1 MKKAG
6 ELHPLE
12 TPEGSWQEIS
22 INIIGLLLK
31 LKDKDT
37 IVVIVDWFTK
47 MIRFKVIMIAI
58 SSKNITKIWWD
69 EIWKLYRVP

>member
-47 MIRFKVIMIAI
+47 MIRLKATMTTA
-58 SSKNITKIWWD
+58 SSKDVAKVYWD
-69 EIWKLYRVP
+69 DI